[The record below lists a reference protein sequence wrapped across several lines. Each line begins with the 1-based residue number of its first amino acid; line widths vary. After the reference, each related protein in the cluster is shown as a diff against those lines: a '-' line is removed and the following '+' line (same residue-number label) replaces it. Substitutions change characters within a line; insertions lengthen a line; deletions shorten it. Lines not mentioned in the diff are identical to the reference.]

1 MSQSKLKI
9 FSQQPK
15 VTANDISIRLE
26 KMREA
31 AEFKCEN
38 EDHRK
43 ARYALLRN
51 ISKYEAAFKVLQNM
65 IKEESEKF
73 QEFRKEKITLMKEFG
88 AERRVHPQM
97 GEYFD
102 QNSIKDI
109 ESFSWRLTN
118 LEEKFKDA
126 IQAEEDRKKENRE
139 LGQMEIEDLPEPY
152 RTSSENFPNAVTPK
166 QLSTIAF
173 MLEDTDGKKD

>member
-1 MSQSKLKI
+1 
-9 FSQQPK
+9 
-15 VTANDISIRLE
+15 
-26 KMREA
+26 
-31 AEFKCEN
+31 
-38 EDHRK
+38 
-43 ARYALLRN
+43 
-51 ISKYEAAFKVLQNM
+51 M
-65 IKEESEKF
+65 IKEESEKS

-152 RTSSENFPNAVTPK
+152 RTSSENFPNAVTPN